1 VTDDIAE
8 RVMKDLPQTQAK
20 IASYRKDT
28 ADLKAKLPALQLKR
42 FTEAELRTMIGTLL
56 QAAADG
62 LAMADQA
69 LEIVRNRQE
78 VIERL
83 RAEKG
88 KAIMANAHLAN
99 QLARDRGQRTILR
112 AVPGDRAAPDD
123 DPPEP
128 PDAA

>member
-8 RVMKDLPQTQAK
+8 QAMKDLPQTQAK

-69 LEIVRNRQE
+69 LEIVQNRQE

-88 KAIMANAHLAN
+88 KAIAANAHLAN
-99 QLARDRGQRTILR
+99 QLAQARGQRTTLR
-112 AVPGDRAAPDD
+112 VVPGDRELLDD

>member
-1 VTDDIAE
+1 MGSFRYACVSPW
-8 RVMKDLPQTQAK
+8 V
-20 IASYRKDT
+20 
-28 ADLKAKLPALQLKR
+28 DLKAKLPTLQLKR

-69 LEIVRNRQE
+69 LEIVQNRQE

-88 KAIMANAHLAN
+88 KAIAANAHLAN
-99 QLARDRGQRTILR
+99 QLAQARGQRTTLR
-112 AVPGDRAAPDD
+112 VVPGDRELLDD

>member
-1 VTDDIAE
+1 MTDDIAE
-8 RVMKDLPQTQAK
+8 QAMKNLPQTQAK

-28 ADLKAKLPALQLKR
+28 ADLKEKLPTLQFKR

-56 QAAADG
+56 QAADDG

-69 LEIVRNRQE
+69 LEIVQNRQE

-88 KAIMANAHLAN
+88 KAITANAHLAN
-99 QLARDRGQRTILR
+99 QLAQARGQRPALR
-112 AVPGDRAAPDD
+112 AVPGGRELPDD
-123 DPPEP
+123 DPP
-128 PDAA
+128 DVA